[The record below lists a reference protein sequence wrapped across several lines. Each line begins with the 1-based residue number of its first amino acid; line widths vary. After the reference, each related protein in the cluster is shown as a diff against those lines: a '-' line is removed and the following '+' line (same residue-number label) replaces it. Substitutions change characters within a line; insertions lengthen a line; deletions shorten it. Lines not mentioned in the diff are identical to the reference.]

1 MLNID
6 RLDLPHNLP
15 YIVLGGAGVAA
26 FAQAP
31 GPVLAG
37 AVAASFIH
45 YGPGHVTAFILE
57 EGKKASTPFFT
68 GLSAMSLVFALT
80 NISVET
86 VSNTLR
92 SPIQALAFGVANY
105 TLGHVLIHYGS
116 GRVAAAVKPIA
127 EKVAKVALISVG
139 VIGLSGISLYLF
151 VRIMVLFI
159 YAVNFIS
166 LSALEHSGFIKPRGE
181 D

>member
-15 YIVLGGAGVAA
+15 YIVLGGAVVSA

-37 AVAASFIH
+37 AVAASSIY
-45 YGPGHVTAFILE
+45 YGPGQVTAFILE

-68 GLSAMSLVFALT
+68 GLSAVSLVFALT
-80 NISVET
+80 NTSVET
-86 VSNTLR
+86 VSNILR
-92 SPIQALAFGVANY
+92 SPIQALTFGVANY
-105 TLGHVLIHYGS
+105 VLGNILIHYGS
-116 GRVAAAVKPIA
+116 GRVAATIKPIA
-127 EKVAKVALISVG
+127 EKVVKVALIG
-139 VIGLSGISLYLF
+139 IGLIGLAGISLYLF
-151 VRIMVLFI
+151 VRILVLFI

-166 LSALEHSGFIKPRGE
+166 HLALEHSGFMKPRWE